1 VDYDCANKPNKD
13 MAPKLRKPSS
23 LVTPKN
29 KEKNHSDHGFSI
41 YFIGLLGFILIVL
54 CNWLI
59 DFEYYYK
66 SISNNI
72 NNKHKRNKV
81 HLGSVTKNKNVPLLS
96 KDWFTINK
104 DKVSEV
110 QWNSSDT
117 MRIISKSRNPLLV
130 KGSSVLK
137 TWPMFQW
144 DLLEIANSSQKLA
157 LNGTRWQP
165 LPVFVLG
172 RDRDKG
178 GMLGSSRDHPLSY
191 TNVSVMQFLQSTFDP
206 KTFLYWTGELST
218 WEEGMGT
225 SINTKNNANETA
237 TGESFGDWRD
247 FRIRDEGIK
256 ISDEQGEDDLWR
268 PMLWLSHPGVVAQT
282 HYDTQHNMFIQV
294 QGSKRFLLFPPATNL
309 YSYPHIHR
317 SYRQSQVHLEMDR
330 ATTANATSKHTTFPL
345 VHPSNVSAYE
355 VVLAP
360 GDVLYIPPYWQHR
373 VESLTLSLS
382 LSILS
387 PARLAAAL
395 AEVYWENVPFG
406 EFQGS
411 RELRTRAVSLYL
423 SLLVDKLSSSI
434 FDGTLKE
441 FASEVYET
449 RFATLNMRHKVFH
462 KDGTCFGPIDANTTA
477 LMDSNRAQFEQ
488 GASNIA
494 AMMERLDAASAVK
507 VIFLRDYLE
516 EITRWAVGPDYTAS
530 HIRDCLE

>member
-1 VDYDCANKPNKD
+1 
-13 MAPKLRKPSS
+13 MAPKLRKPNSV
-23 LVTPKN
+23 VTLKN
-29 KEKNHSDHGFSI
+29 KDKDVSGALYCGFSF
-41 YFIGLLGFILIVL
+41 YFIGLLGCTVIIL

-66 SISNNI
+66 SISMTI
-72 NNKHKRNKV
+72 NDKYKTTSKMPLSRATKIKNVQALSNEWF
-81 HLGSVTKNKNVPLLS
+81 TKN
-96 KDWFTINK
+96 T
-104 DKVSEV
+104 DKISEV
-110 QWNSSDT
+110 QWNTST
-117 MRIISKSRNPLLV
+117 MEFVSKSRYPLLI
-130 KGSSVLK
+130 KSTILK
-137 TWPMFQW
+137 TWPMFNW
-144 DLLEIANSSQKLA
+144 DLLDIANSSHKFTLD
-157 LNGTRWQP
+157 GTRWQP
-165 LPVFVLG
+165 QPVFVLG

-206 KTFLYWTGELST
+206 KTFLYWTGELSA
-218 WEEGMGT
+218 WEESTGT
-225 SINTKNNANETA
+225 VTNTDTVSNKTA
-237 TGESFGDWRD
+237 IGEIFDDWRD

-256 ISDEQGEDDLWR
+256 ISSDEQAQGGDDLWR

-282 HYDTQHNMFIQV
+282 HYDTQHNVFIQV
-294 QGSKRFLLFPPATNL
+294 QGTKRFLLFPPTTNL

-317 SYRQSQVHLEMDR
+317 SYRQSQIHFELSR
-330 ATTANATSKHTTFPL
+330 AAVANATSKHNTFPL

-355 VVLAP
+355 VVLGP

-387 PARLAAAL
+387 PARLSAAL
-395 AEVYWENVPFG
+395 AEIYWENVPFG

-411 RELRTRAVSLYL
+411 RELRTRAVGLYL

-434 FDGTLKE
+434 YDGTLKE
-441 FASEVYET
+441 FATEVYET
-449 RFATLNMRHKVFH
+449 RFATLDMRHKVFH
-462 KDGTCFGPIDANTTA
+462 KNGTCFGLIDVNTTA
-477 LMDSNRAQFEQ
+477 LMNTNRAQFEQ

-494 AMMERLDAASAVK
+494 AMMERLEADSAVK
-507 VIFLRDYLE
+507 IIFLRDYLE